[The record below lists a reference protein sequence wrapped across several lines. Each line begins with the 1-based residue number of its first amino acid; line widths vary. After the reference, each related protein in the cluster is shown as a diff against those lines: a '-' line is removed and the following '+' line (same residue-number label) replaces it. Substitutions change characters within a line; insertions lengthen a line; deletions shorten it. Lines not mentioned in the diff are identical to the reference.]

1 MTEAQLASLQAQ
13 VLGAGFGLGVLLG
26 WLAQRTNFC
35 VMGAVADAVSMGSWE
50 RARQWALAVA
60 TALLGFTLLR
70 ELGWVSP
77 AQTLHGGTRLLW
89 ASQATGG
96 LLFGVGMV
104 LASGCGA
111 RTLVRVGGGNLKSL
125 VVLLLMGLSGFMTLR
140 GLTAVWRSETVDRL
154 AVGLTAPQDLPS
166 LLGLTPW
173 IPAALLAAALLV
185 FVLRGPRSRALWAG
199 GLGVG
204 LLATAAWALTARWAF
219 VAEHPQTL
227 EAAWVAT
234 SFNRPEAFSFVSPA
248 AGLLDWLLFFSD
260 ASKRLNFGICSLL
273 GVVAGAAAAALVHRE
288 FRWEGF
294 RQTDDLVRHLLGAV
308 LMGVGGVTALGCTFG
323 QGISGV
329 ATLSLG
335 SFIAV
340 AGLIAGAWL
349 TLRWELRHV

>member
-1 MTEAQLASLQAQ
+1 MTDAALASLQAQ
-13 VLGAGFGLGVLLG
+13 VLGAGFGLGALLG

-35 VMGAVADAVSMGSWE
+35 VMGAVADAVTMGSFE

-60 TALLGFTLLR
+60 VALLGFTLLR

-89 ASQATGG
+89 ASHAVGG
-96 LLFGVGMV
+96 LLFGIGMV

-125 VVLLLMGLSGFMTLR
+125 VVLIVMGLAGFMTLR
-140 GLTAVWRSETVDRL
+140 GLTAVGRSETVDRL
-154 AVGLTAPQDLPS
+154 WVELHAPQDVAS
-166 LLGLTPW
+166 LLGLNPW
-173 IPAALLAAALLV
+173 IPAALLAALLLV
-185 FVLRGPRSRALWAG
+185 FALRGERTRTLLAG
-199 GLGVG
+199 GVGVG
-204 LLATAAWALTARWAF
+204 VLATLAWAFTSRFAF
-219 VAEHPQTL
+219 VPEHPQTL
-227 EAAWVAT
+227 EAAWVGT

-260 ASKRLNFGICSLL
+260 ASKRLNFGISTLL
-273 GVVAGAAAAALVHRE
+273 GVIAGAAAAALVHRE

-294 RQTDDLVRHLLGAV
+294 RQTDDLTKHLVGAV

-323 QGISGV
+323 QGISGM

-335 SFIAV
+335 SVIAV
-340 AGLIAGAWL
+340 AGLVGGAWL
-349 TLRWELRHV
+349 TLQWQLRRA